1 MGLSSRVFKGESKVL
16 KKLIKPWEEVER
28 VNAELE
34 KKEKD
39 FAFIKAGCR
48 EERLNF
54 ILVSVWFQHQNKG
67 AYWRQPNNYN
77 KM

>member
-1 MGLSSRVFKGESKVL
+1 MGLSSRVSKGESKVL

-39 FAFIKAGCR
+39 FEFIKAGWR
-48 EERLNF
+48 EEKLNL

-67 AYWRQPNNYN
+67 AYWRQANDCT
-77 KM
+77 KR